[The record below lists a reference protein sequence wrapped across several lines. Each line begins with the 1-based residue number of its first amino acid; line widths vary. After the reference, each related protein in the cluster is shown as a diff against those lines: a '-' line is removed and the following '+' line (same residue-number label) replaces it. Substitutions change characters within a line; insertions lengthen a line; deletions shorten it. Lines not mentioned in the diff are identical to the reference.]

1 MRANRPSKKGNSMTD
16 FSAAAGTWKLDETHT
31 TLGFSAR
38 HAMVAKVR
46 GRFNDFEGSFTI
58 DADSPEN
65 STANVTIKTASIDT
79 RNEDRDTHLKSPD
92 FLDVEKNPE
101 VTFTSTSIK
110 HTSGND
116 FVVGGDLT
124 INGVSRNVEVELT
137 YVGTSQDPWGGTRI
151 GFEGGTELSRKD
163 FGLTWNVAL
172 ETGGVLV
179 GDKIKLDID
188 VEAVKQ

>member
-1 MRANRPSKKGNSMTD
+1 
-16 FSAAAGTWKLDETHT
+16 
-31 TLGFSAR
+31 
-38 HAMVAKVR
+38 MVAKVR
-46 GRFNDFEGSFTI
+46 GRFTDFEGSFTI
-58 DADSPEN
+58 DADSPAN

-79 RNEDRDTHLKSPD
+79 RNADRDTHLKSAD
-92 FLDVEKNPE
+92 FLDVEKNTE
-101 VTFTSTSIK
+101 LTFTSTSIK
-110 HTSGND
+110 HTDGND

-124 INGVSRNVEVELT
+124 VGDVTHNVEVELT

-151 GFEGGTELSRKD
+151 GFEGSTEISRKD

-179 GDKIKLDID
+179 GDKIKIEID

>member
-1 MRANRPSKKGNSMTD
+1 MTD
-16 FSAAAGTWKLDETHT
+16 FSAAAGTWKIDDTHT

-46 GRFNDFEGSFTI
+46 GRFTDFEGSFTI
-58 DADSPEN
+58 DADSPAN
-65 STANVTIKTASIDT
+65 STASVTIKTASIDT
-79 RNEDRDTHLKSPD
+79 RNADRDTHLKSAD
-92 FLDVEKNPE
+92 FLDVEKNTE
-101 VTFTSTSIK
+101 LTFASTSIK
-110 HTSGND
+110 HVDGND

-124 INGVSRNVEVELT
+124 VGDVTRNVEVELA

-151 GFEGGTELSRKD
+151 GFEGSTEISRKD

-179 GDKIKLDID
+179 GDKIKIEID